1 MCKTLRD
8 GSAAWKSMLVGGTL
22 CALTGLASFGAAA
35 QSQSDGLRGLRGV
48 LDALGQPQQGRAGS
62 GVSRPDIGRTSG
74 RDALVPP
81 TPGVFPTKQSLID
94 AIRQGTL
101 LEIRRASEGDKVK
114 VVDSVYAILVNEGQ
128 VAPIKESCRPKFRS
142 DVERVLF
149 ENSYMWSKGLNT
161 TPPDFFAGSAA
172 HVEEFKKSV
181 ADVENTWSRSDLSCD
196 SQVGGRWTP
205 HPYKQALLDLVDDY
219 NKANSAYVQ
228 QEVAR
233 RKSIHATQVARDQEA
248 ARAQQAQIA
257 RDQATERASVQQR
270 IDAEAARIRAE
281 EQKRAERDRK
291 RIGG

>member
-1 MCKTLRD
+1 MWKAITG
-8 GSAAWKSMLVGGTL
+8 GSMAWRKAVAAGSLF
-22 CALTGLASFGAAA
+22 ALAGLASFDAAA
-35 QSQSDGLRGLRGV
+35 QSHSDAAKGLRGA
-48 LDALGQPQQGRAGS
+48 LDALGQSQQSRAGS

-74 RDALVPP
+74 RDALVSP

-128 VAPIKESCRPKFRS
+128 VPPIKESCRPKFRS

-149 ENSYMWSKGLNT
+149 ENSYMWSRGLNT

-172 HVEEFKKSV
+172 HVEDFKKSV

-196 SQVGGRWTP
+196 SQIGGQWRP
-205 HPYKQALLDLVDDY
+205 HPYKQALLDFVGEY
-219 NKANSAYVQ
+219 SKANSAYVQ

-233 RKSIHATQVARDQEA
+233 QKSIYTTQVARDQEA
-248 ARAQQAQIA
+248 TRAQQAQIA
-257 RDQATERASVQQR
+257 REQAAERAGVQQR